1 MPNFRILSWSSL
13 LGIPLSMSIPTMVA
27 GVVAAAADATGGRG
41 LGRVYTVGAAA
52 R

>member
-1 MPNFRILSWSSL
+1 MRILTMVL
-13 LGIPLSMSIPTMVA
+13 LTMVA

-41 LGRVYTVGAAA
+41 LGRVHTAGAAA